1 MPLTSNVRARMS
13 IEHASLV
20 ASQQW
25 KLRAAF
31 AMVLVA
37 GALMWF
43 DMPIGEFLGLSRY
56 TPTLIGTF
64 LGLATLVSASLAIRC
79 PNCRLSLVWFALS
92 KKSTGSWL
100 NWLLDE
106 DTCPRCGHK
115 PKTQGASDAAVE

>member
-1 MPLTSNVRARMS
+1 MS
-13 IEHASLV
+13 IKHSSLV

-31 AMVLVA
+31 ALVLVA
-37 GALMWF
+37 SAFMWF
-43 DMPIGEFLGLSRY
+43 ARPIAEFLRLSRY

-64 LGLATLVSASLAIRC
+64 LGLATLVLASLAIRC

-100 NWLLDE
+100 DWLLDE

-115 PKTQGASDAAVE
+115 PDTKGASNAADE

>member
-1 MPLTSNVRARMS
+1 MS
-13 IEHASLV
+13 IKHPSLV

-31 AMVLVA
+31 VSILFASA
-37 GALMWF
+37 FMWF
-43 DMPIGEFLGLSRY
+43 DRPIAEFLGLSRY
-56 TPTLIGTF
+56 TPALTGTF

-79 PNCRLSLVWFALS
+79 PSCRLSLVWFALS

-115 PKTQGASDAAVE
+115 TDDPRCQ